1 MKIKK
6 IVEVLVDKYKTRNPY
21 EIAEEL
27 GILVQK
33 NPLGK
38 IHGYYLFYSG
48 IKCICVNSEIQD
60 LEKEYMVAAH
70 ELGHA
75 VMHEE
80 ERCMFFEHTI
90 YDKDKYEVQANKF
103 AAELL
108 IPDSII
114 YDNPGMTKLQI
125 ARINGYSEQL
135 IGLKKI

>member
-1 MKIKK
+1 
-6 IVEVLVDKYKTRNPY
+6 
-21 EIAEEL
+21 
-27 GILVQK
+27 
-33 NPLGK
+33 
-38 IHGYYLFYSG
+38 
-48 IKCICVNSEIQD
+48 
-60 LEKEYMVAAH
+60 MVAAH

-75 VMHEE
+75 VMREE

-125 ARINGYSEQL
+125 ARLTGYNEQL

>member
-1 MKIKK
+1 MRIKK
-6 IVEVLVDKYKTRNPY
+6 TVEKLVNQYNTRNPY
-21 EIAEEL
+21 EIADQM

-33 NPLGK
+33 SHLGK
-38 IHGYYLFYSG
+38 IRGYYLLYAG
-48 IKCICVNSEIQD
+48 IKCICINSDIKNVQT
-60 LEKEYMVAAH
+60 EYTVMGH

-125 ARINGYSEQL
+125 ARLTGYSEQL